1 MISEQLKQDAID
13 FIIKVECKAADDAYE
28 KAKVT
33 FDKQVTDLIAQ
44 HDKEIVLE
52 REKYY
57 NEGFEDGKKSQLET
71 PEFFPPVTFAD
82 GTEYLGEE
90 TRLVASFTYSR
101 VFKATSWG
109 TIVLPVS
116 LHYSDWSSKFEIAEI
131 VGVEIANGKISAKK
145 NILGVGS
152 QTLPNHPY
160 MIRAKLASN
169 IAQPITKSNCLMFPA
184 ESGEVIVPFNGKTYT
199 FKGTYLTMT
208 PEDLAGKYYSS
219 GGYFKEATSILK
231 PMRVYLEITE

>member
-13 FIIKVECKAADDAYE
+13 FISKVADDAYE

-33 FDKQVTDLIAQ
+33 FDKQVSDLIAQ

-52 REKYY
+52 RERSY
-57 NEGFEDGKKSQLET
+57 NEGFEDGKNSQVET
-71 PEFFPPVTFAD
+71 PEIFPPVTFAD
-82 GTEYLGEE
+82 GTEYLSDE
-90 TRLVASFTYSR
+90 TRLVTSFTYSR
-101 VFKATSWG
+101 VFKTTAWG

-131 VGVEIANGKISAKK
+131 VGVEIVNGKISAKK

-152 QTLPNHPY
+152 QTLPNTPY
-160 MIRAKLASN
+160 LIKAKFTSTTPQAIS
-169 IAQPITKSNCLMFPA
+169 KKNCLMFPA
-184 ESGEVIVPFNGKTYT
+184 EAFCQIFPFNGKTYI
-199 FKGTYLTMT
+199 FNGSYLTMT

-219 GGYFKEATSILK
+219 GGYFKVATSILK